1 MQEKTERL
9 RERTRMNTRMR
20 IPVYMHSSVLSLV
33 VTNPLLTRP
42 PKTDP
47 TGSLDLAN
55 GVCCVQKLVYL
66 PEVS

>member
-1 MQEKTERL
+1 MQEKNVRL

-42 PKTDP
+42 PKP
-47 TGSLDLAN
+47 TPQDR
-55 GVCCVQKLVYL
+55 
-66 PEVS
+66 